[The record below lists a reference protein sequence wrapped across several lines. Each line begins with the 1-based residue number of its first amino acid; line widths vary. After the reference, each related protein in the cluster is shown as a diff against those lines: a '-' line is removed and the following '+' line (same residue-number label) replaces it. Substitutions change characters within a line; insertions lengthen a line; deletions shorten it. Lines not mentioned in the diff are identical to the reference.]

1 MLKLRGIYRW
11 CKSNLF
17 PQPHP
22 ILQINKLWPRS
33 LNFSEEATLL
43 ARVPD
48 LEPRYGTRVLW
59 KAWCFY
65 SPFIPIHLDFIIIS
79 LYLFHSQ
86 LLATRDRNCP
96 KSSGKDM
103 GVSQIQGTVGTARH
117 HGNWECRPESPPAPH
132 RASGPSPLIPSKVS
146 PYLLNLV
153 IL

>member
-1 MLKLRGIYRW
+1 MLKLRGLYRW

-86 LLATRDRNCP
+86 LFWLQETEIAQSQVERIWGSHRSKEQQALPDIMETGSADLKALLPLTGLVVLHLWFPLKCP
-96 KSSGKDM
+96 H
-103 GVSQIQGTVGTARH
+103 ICLT
-117 HGNWECRPESPPAPH
+117 
-132 RASGPSPLIPSKVS
+132 
-146 PYLLNLV
+146 
-153 IL
+153 